1 MGGNIAIDTAEKGH
15 EEMLSSNIGLTLC
28 YPIVNSST
36 VFFFSFFSLF
46 NFFSPADGFIGV
58 TYL

>member
-36 VFFFSFFSLF
+36 VFFFPFFLFLTSFLQLMDS
-46 NFFSPADGFIGV
+46 
-58 TYL
+58 